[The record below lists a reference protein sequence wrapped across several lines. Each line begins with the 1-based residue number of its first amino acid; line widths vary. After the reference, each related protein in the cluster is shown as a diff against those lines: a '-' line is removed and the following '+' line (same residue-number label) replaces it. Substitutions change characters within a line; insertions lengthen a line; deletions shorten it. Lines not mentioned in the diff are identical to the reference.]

1 MLARISK
8 SRTILATRTIL
19 TSVGTASEWLLK
31 PEKPAPNSTLTPMPA
46 LAVKVK
52 LTPFLLATLSLVWL
66 IKQILA
72 PILMSMLNRFLCYLT
87 FIRSLRLAVAS
98 FLTTGKRFMQ
108 QAAAKS
114 HTRSSWQTAVLTPS
128 STQAMCGY

>member
-8 SRTILATRTIL
+8 SRTILAIRTIS

-66 IKQILA
+66 IKQILVH
-72 PILMSMLNRFLCYLT
+72 ILRSTLNRSLCYHT
-87 FIRSLRLAVAS
+87 FIRSLRLAAVS
-98 FLTTGKRFMQ
+98 CLTTGKRFMQ

-114 HTRSSWQTAVLTPS
+114 RIHSSWQTAVLTPS
-128 STQAMCGY
+128 STQAMCGC

>member
-1 MLARISK
+1 MLARISR
-8 SRTILATRTIL
+8 SRTILAIRTIS

-31 PEKPAPNSTLTPMPA
+31 PEKPAPNSTLTPMLA

-66 IKQILA
+66 IKQIPTL
-72 PILMSMLNRFLCYLT
+72 LLQSMLSRSLCYHT
-87 FIRSLRLAVAS
+87 SIRSLRLAAAS
-98 FLTTGKRFMQ
+98 SLTTGKRFIQ

-114 HTRSSWQTAVLTPS
+114 RIRSSWQTAVLTPS
-128 STQAMCGY
+128 STQAMCGC